1 MTVIDEPTELAPRP
15 RADQERPKRL
25 LGPAF
30 WAMIAFGLVC
40 IAVGAVIGVY
50 GAKLFPAAGVVQPLA
65 APAAP
70 AAAAAPIET
79 VPADQPPPAPP
90 VSSGEVAALA
100 DRVSQVETAHR
111 STLEAAAAAL
121 AVSAAAEAADTSGPF
136 VRELDAVARLLP
148 ESVDM
153 AALRDMAT
161 TGAPTRTA
169 LITAFPA
176 AADRAAARARAP
188 AEGEGVAARLTHALA
203 ALVSVRRVDRVTGKG
218 ADPILARAERKV
230 TDGDLSGA
238 LTELSELPPAAR
250 EAMAEWRSGAERRAA
265 IDRRISAV
273 RATALRG
280 LVQAGRLDKTGPQE
294 TAR

>member
-1 MTVIDEPTELAPRP
+1 MTVIDEPTELAPRT

-70 AAAAAPIET
+70 SAPSAAVETLPAAE
-79 VPADQPPPAPP
+79 PPPPPP
-90 VSSGEVAALA
+90 VSSGQVAALA
-100 DRVSQVETAHR
+100 DRLTEVETAHR
-111 STLEAAAAAL
+111 STVEAAAAAL
-121 AVSAAAEAADTSGPF
+121 AISTVADAADTSGPF

-148 ESVDM
+148 DSIDM

-169 LITAFPA
+169 LIAAFPA

-188 AEGEGVAARLTHALA
+188 AEGEGVVARLTHALA

-238 LTELSELPPAAR
+238 LTELSALPPAAR
-250 EAMAEWRSGAERRAA
+250 DAMADWRSGAERRAA

-273 RATALRG
+273 RTAALRG
-280 LVQAGRLDKTGPQE
+280 LVQAGRLETGRQE
-294 TAR
+294 TAQ